1 MPTLPMLKVD
11 KKRMGWIA
19 MTIESSE
26 PLLGGIDCRVFV
38 RFAAAAAVALTL
50 SACETMSDIG
60 DTAGDVASAANPLNW
75 FGDDEDEVEDSTEP
89 KPVPGSSDSYPA
101 VGSVPQKPPPPSI
114 VQEAGQ
120 LQNQLVADKNNARYS
135 EQVVRQ
141 NTAGSQAASSAPQPV
156 PTPQPVPQA
165 APQPVPQPVPQPA
178 SAPQPAPTPQP
189 TANNQLAAAPAQP
202 APAPSSGYGHPIGQA
217 VHIATLYFP
226 QGGSQLTQNDLN
238 VLSQVAGIYRNGG
251 KSIKVVGHASKS
263 TGVNDQVRQDLV
275 NYKASLDRATSAA
288 AALLRIGIPQDR
300 IDIAAVGAREPR
312 YTEDS
317 AAGVSGN
324 QRVELFIQY

>member
-1 MPTLPMLKVD
+1 MYGLND
-11 KKRMGWIA
+11 
-19 MTIESSE
+19 MTIEPSE
-26 PLLGGIDCRVFV
+26 TPIGGDPFRMIIRL
-38 RFAAAAAVALTL
+38 AAAAAVALSLT
-50 SACETMSDIG
+50 ACETMSDIG
-60 DTAGDVASAANPLNW
+60 DTAGDVASAANPFNW
-75 FGDDEDEVEDSTEP
+75 FGDDADDAEESTEP
-89 KPVPGSSDSYPA
+89 KPVPGSSDGYPS

-120 LQNQLVADKNNARYS
+120 LQNQLVADKSNARYS
-135 EQVVRQ
+135 DQVVRQ
-141 NTAGSQAASSAPQPV
+141 ETAAAQPSAQITPPQP
-156 PTPQPVPQA
+156 PTNQPAATPQPVTPQPA
-165 APQPVPQPVPQPA
+165 ATPAPAPQPVPQPA
-178 SAPQPAPTPQP
+178 
-189 TANNQLAAAPAQP
+189 TANQLAAAAPSAAP
-202 APAPSSGYGHPIGQA
+202 APAQQPGGYGYPVGQA

-251 KSIKVVGHASKS
+251 KSIKVVGHASRS

-312 YTEDS
+312 YAEETD
-317 AAGVSGN
+317 AGVAGN